1 MLNKVHKSGNMMPD
15 KVANLNFFEFG
26 GPRGNKRPPDH
37 ELPRLQAANC
47 EIKSQIISSV
57 KWLKSLQFSNL
68 CKLLLNNNYIKLYK
82 YYII

>member
-1 MLNKVHKSGNMMPD
+1 MMPD

-47 EIKSQIISSV
+47 EIKDFITDYLISQMTQITSIQQ
-57 KWLKSLQFSNL
+57 SLQTTT
-68 CKLLLNNNYIKLYK
+68 K
-82 YYII
+82 